1 MDPLTP
7 ALTVLS
13 AMITPVVIISACA
26 SLIISTSSRAV
37 RAVDRLHR
45 WSEEFADLADRAPQT
60 EAVKLRRAMLFEQLD
75 QLTSRARPLQRSLA
89 TSAAIAVVAIGG
101 LLELE
106 WQLAATAPYW
116 GRRVRLRPAGADGP
130 PPASMA

>member
-1 MDPLTP
+1 
-7 ALTVLS
+7 
-13 AMITPVVIISACA
+13 MI
-26 SLIISTSSRAV
+26 
-37 RAVDRLHR
+37 
-45 WSEEFADLADRAPQT
+45 
-60 EAVKLRRAMLFEQLD
+60 FEQLD
-75 QLTSRARPLQRSLA
+75 QLTSRARLLQRSLA

-116 GRRVRLRPAGADGP
+116 GRRARLRPAGADGP

>member
-7 ALTVLS
+7 ALSILS

-45 WSEEFADLADRAPQT
+45 WSEEFVDLAERSPQT
-60 EAVKLRRAMLFEQLD
+60 EAVRQRRAMIFEQLD
-75 QLTSRARPLQRSLA
+75 QLTSRARLLQRSLA
-89 TSAAIAVVAIGG
+89 ACYVSLGLFVPTSAAIAVVALGG
-101 LLELE
+101 CF
-106 WQLAATAPYW
+106 
-116 GRRVRLRPAGADGP
+116 RRSGSESPFCRW
-130 PPASMA
+130 S